1 MVRLCVF
8 FAHSRAFFEVKI
20 MNTTENMI
28 IDIPVL
34 PLRGIVVF
42 PKMMLHFDV
51 VRKKSIAAINKA
63 MSGDQLVFAVAQ
75 EDASKST
82 VVSADLY
89 QVGTVSKVVQ
99 VVKQPDGSLR
109 VVLEGLYRAEIKY
122 ITEGRAGFYAD
133 IEKIEED
140 ETESSIKELAQIR
153 VLKSSFEG
161 YVNLNPK
168 LPPDVLFKIG
178 LAENA
183 GEISDYIASNIVLD
197 YRKKQCVLECFDS
210 NLRIETLID
219 IINEEVSILEIEHQI
234 SERTRHNIERSQRD
248 MYLREELRAIKEELG
263 DYEDSDEESD
273 SLRDNIKAL
282 KLKPEVEEILLK
294 ECSKME
300 RMPFGSQEAALIKT
314 YLDTCLELPWNTYTE
329 ESIDL
334 EKVRKALDK
343 NHYGLNKV
351 KERII
356 ESLAVRKLNPDSKGN
371 IICLVGP
378 PGVGKTS
385 IAVSVGE
392 AINRNTARIS
402 LGGVKDEAEIRGHRR
417 TYLAS
422 MPGRI
427 IAGIK
432 RAKSSNPLLVLDEI
446 DKLSNDYKGDPA
458 SALLEVLDS
467 EQNFEFHDHYLD
479 IPYDLSKVM
488 FITTAN
494 DIHAIP
500 EPLKDRMDVIELP
513 SYTREEKFNIA
524 KKHLVKKQMAE
535 NGLTSKVFRI
545 TDSAI
550 YSLIDSYTREAGVRS
565 LERIIATVMRKSA
578 VKLVDGEEKV
588 KIDKSDL
595 ESLLG
600 PKKYQLDMVE
610 KNDIVGVVNGLA
622 WTSVGGE
629 LLPVEVAVNDG
640 TGKIELTGS
649 LGDVMKE
656 SAKTAITCI
665 RSIAVSH
672 GIDADFYK
680 NKDIHIHAP
689 EGAVP
694 KDGPSA
700 GITMATALYSALTGK
715 AVKQSVAM
723 TGEITLRGRVLPIGG
738 LKEKSMAA
746 YKTGAKTVVIPAKNS
761 PDLAEIDPKVKEN
774 VEFIPVSSFEEVLNI
789 AISEK
794 SDSKK
799 RTKKK
804 ATGASRIEKTSVVSA
819 KS

>member
-1 MVRLCVF
+1 MDNL
-8 FAHSRAFFEVKI
+8 
-20 MNTTENMI
+20 ENVI

-42 PKMMLHFDV
+42 PKMMLHFDI
-51 VRKKSIAAINKA
+51 VRKKSIAAINRA
-63 MSGDQLVFAVAQ
+63 MSNDQLVFAVAQ
-75 EDASKST
+75 EDASKSA
-82 VVSADLY
+82 VIASDLY

-99 VVKQPDGSLR
+99 MVKQSDGSLR
-109 VVLEGLYRAEIKY
+109 VVLEGIYRAQIKY
-122 ITEGRAGFYAD
+122 ISEGRSGFLAD
-133 IEKIEED
+133 IEKLN
-140 ETESSIKELAQIR
+140 ETVAENPLNELALVR
-153 VLKSSFEG
+153 ALKSSFEN
-161 YVNLNPK
+161 YVKLSPK
-168 LPPDVLFKIG
+168 LPADIMFKIG
-178 LAENA
+178 LSENA
-183 GEISDYIASNIVLD
+183 GELSDFVASNIVLD
-197 YRKKQCVLECFDS
+197 YRKKQCILETLAAD
-210 NLRIETLID
+210 LRIETLIELVND
-219 IINEEVSILEIEHQI
+219 EQVILEIEKDI
-234 SERTRHNIERSQRD
+234 NERTRSNIDRNQRD
-248 MYLREELRAIKEELG
+248 MYLREELRAIREELG
-263 DYEDSDEESD
+263 DFDDPEAESD
-273 SLRDNIKAL
+273 DIREKIKAL
-282 KLKPEVEEILLK
+282 GLKPDTQEILLK

-329 ESIDL
+329 ENIDL
-334 EKVRKALDK
+334 FDVRKALDK
-343 NHYGLNKV
+343 NHFGLKKV
-351 KERII
+351 KERIV
-356 ESLAVRKLNPDSKGN
+356 ESLAVRKLNPESKGN

-392 AINRNTARIS
+392 AIGRNTARIS

-446 DKLSNDYKGDPA
+446 DKLSNDYKGDPT

-479 IPYDLSKVM
+479 ISFDLSKVM

-500 EPLKDRMDVIELP
+500 EPLKDRMDVIELS

-524 KKHLVKKQMAE
+524 KKHLVKKQMNE
-535 NGLTSKVFRI
+535 NGLTSKTFRI

-550 YSLIDSYTREAGVRS
+550 YALIDSYTKEAGVRS
-565 LERIIATVMRKSA
+565 LERVLATVMRKSA
-578 VKLVDGEEKV
+578 VRLVDGSDKV
-588 KIDKSDL
+588 KIDKKDL

-600 PKKYQLDMVE
+600 PKKYQFDMVE
-610 KNDIVGVVNGLA
+610 KKDLIGVVNGLA

-629 LLPVEVAVNDG
+629 LLPVEIAVNDG

-656 SAKTAITCI
+656 SARTAITSV
-665 RSIAVSH
+665 RSMAKVY
-672 GIDADFYK
+672 GIDGDFYK

-715 AVKQSVAM
+715 EVKQSVAM

-746 YKTGAKTVVIPAKNS
+746 YKAGVKTVIIPMKNL
-761 PDLAEIDPKVKEN
+761 PDLAEIDAIVKDN
-774 VEFIPVSSFEEVLNI
+774 VDFIPVSTIDEVLSI
-789 AISEK
+789 AISASEK
-794 SDSKK
+794 PVVPS
-799 RTKKK
+799 RKK
-804 ATGASRIEKTSVVSA
+804 AVKA
-819 KS
+819 KSTVKTTAIRAKS

>member
-1 MVRLCVF
+1 MTNLD
-8 FAHSRAFFEVKI
+8 
-20 MNTTENMI
+20 NMI
-28 IDIPVL
+28 IDVPVL

-51 VRKKSIAAINKA
+51 VRKKSIAAINRA
-63 MSGDQLVFAVAQ
+63 MSQDQLVFAVAQ
-75 EDASKST
+75 EDAAKST

-89 QVGTVSKVVQ
+89 QVGTMSKVVQ
-99 VVKQPDGSLR
+99 MVKQSDGSLR
-109 VVLEGLYRAEIKY
+109 VVLEGLYRAEVKY
-122 ITEGRAGFYAD
+122 ISEGRSGFLAD
-133 IEKIEED
+133 IVRIEE
-140 ETESSIKELAQIR
+140 TEPDNPLNELALVR
-153 VLKSSFEG
+153 SLKSSFES
-161 YVNLNPK
+161 YVKLNPK
-168 LPPDVLFKIG
+168 LPSDILFKIG
-178 LAENA
+178 LSEHA
-183 GEISDYIASNIVLD
+183 GDLSDYVASNIVLD
-197 YRKKQCVLECFDS
+197 YRRKQSILECFDCVS
-210 NLRIETLID
+210 RIETLIEMVND
-219 IINEEVSILEIEHQI
+219 ELVILEIEREI
-234 SERTRHNIERSQRD
+234 NERTRSNIDRNQRD
-248 MYLREELRAIKEELG
+248 MYLREEIRAIREELG
-263 DYEDSDEESD
+263 DFDDPEAESD
-273 SLRDNIKAL
+273 DLRESIKAL

-314 YLDTCLELPWNTYTE
+314 YIDTCLELPWNTYTTE
-329 ESIDL
+329 NIDL
-334 EKVRKALDK
+334 AKVRKALDK
-343 NHYGLNKV
+343 NHYGLDKV

-385 IAVSVGE
+385 IAVSVGD
-392 AINRNTARIS
+392 AIGRNTARIS

-535 NGLTSKVFRI
+535 NGLIAKTFRI

-550 YSLIDSYTREAGVRS
+550 YSLIDSYTKEAGVRS
-565 LERIIATVMRKSA
+565 LERIIASVMRKSA

-588 KIDKSDL
+588 KVDKNDL
-595 ESLLG
+595 EGLLG
-600 PKKYQLDMVE
+600 PKKYQLDLVE
-610 KNDIVGVVNGLA
+610 NKDIIGVVNGLA

-629 LLPVEVAVNDG
+629 LLPVEIAVNDG
-640 TGKIELTGS
+640 KGSVELTGS

-665 RSIAVSH
+665 RSIAAEH
-672 GIDADFYK
+672 NIDADFYK

-700 GITMATALYSALTGK
+700 GITMATALYSALTGLP
-715 AVKQSVAM
+715 VKQSVAM

-746 YKTGAKTVVIPAKNS
+746 YKSGVKTVIIPMKNL
-761 PDLAEIDPKVKEN
+761 PDVTEIDPVVKEN
-774 VEFIPVSSFEEVLNI
+774 VTFVPVESIEEVLKLAI
-789 AISEK
+789 AFN
-794 SDSKK
+794 SD
-799 RTKKK
+799 TKKPVRK
-804 ATGASRIEKTSVVSA
+804 KSTGSSRTAKTSSVIRA

>member
-1 MVRLCVF
+1 MDNLD
-8 FAHSRAFFEVKI
+8 
-20 MNTTENMI
+20 NMI

-63 MSGDQLVFAVAQ
+63 MLCDQLVFAVAQ

-89 QVGTVSKVVQ
+89 QVGTVSKVLQ
-99 VVKQPDGSLR
+99 TVKQPDGSLR
-109 VVLEGLYRAEIKY
+109 VVLEGLYRAEVKY
-122 ITEGRAGFYAD
+122 ISEGKSGFYAD
-133 IEKIEED
+133 I
-140 ETESSIKELAQIR
+140 IR
-153 VLKSSFEG
+153 VSEDGSDGSLNERALVRSLKASFES
-161 YVNLNPK
+161 YVKLNPK
-168 LPPDVLFKIG
+168 LPADMMFKIG
-178 LAENA
+178 LSENS
-183 GEISDYIASNIVLD
+183 GELSDYIAGNISLD
-197 YRKKQCVLECFDS
+197 YRRKQGILECFDAAI
-210 NLRIETLID
+210 RTEAMIELIND
-219 IINEEVSILEIEHQI
+219 EVVILEIERGI
-234 SERTRHNIERSQRD
+234 SERTRSNIDRNQRD
-248 MYLREELRAIKEELG
+248 MYLREELRAIHEELG
-263 DYEDSDEESD
+263 DYDDPESESD
-273 SLRDNIKAL
+273 DLKEKITAL
-282 KLKPEVEEILLK
+282 GLKPEVEEILLK

-314 YLDTCLELPWNTYTE
+314 YLDTCLELPWNTYTQE
-329 ESIDL
+329 VIDL
-334 EKVRKALDK
+334 SKVRKTLDK
-343 NHYGLNKV
+343 NHYGLTKV
-351 KERII
+351 KDRIV
-356 ESLAVRKLNPDSKGN
+356 EALAVRKLNPESKGN

-392 AINRNTARIS
+392 AIGRSTARIS

-446 DKLSNDYKGDPA
+446 DKLSNDYKGDPT

-494 DIHAIP
+494 DLQLIP
-500 EPLKDRMDVIELP
+500 EPLRDRMDIIEIS
-513 SYTREEKFNIA
+513 SYTREEKFQIA
-524 KKHLVKKQMAE
+524 KKHIIKKQLAE
-535 NGLTSKVFRI
+535 NGLSAKTFKI
-545 TDSAI
+545 TDSAV
-550 YSLIDSYTREAGVRS
+550 YTVIDSYVKEAGVRS
-565 LERIIATVMRKSA
+565 LERTIAAIMRKAA
-578 VKLVDGEEKV
+578 VRLLDGEEKIR
-588 KIDKSDL
+588 IDKSDL

-600 PKKYQLDMVE
+600 PKKYQLEPVE
-610 KNDIVGVVNGLA
+610 KCDLVGVVNGLA

-629 LLPVEVAVNDG
+629 LLPVEVAVNEG
-640 TGKIELTGS
+640 SGKIELTGS

-656 SAKTAITCI
+656 SAKTAVTCI
-665 RSIAVSH
+665 RSLSDSF
-672 GIDADFYK
+672 GINPDFYK
-680 NKDIHIHAP
+680 TKDIHIHAP

-700 GITMATALYSALTGK
+700 GITMATALFSALSGK
-715 AVKQSVAM
+715 AVKQRVAM

-746 YKTGAKTVVIPAKNS
+746 YKSGVKTVIIPYKNL
-761 PDLAEIDPKVKEN
+761 PDIAELDPVVKES
-774 VEFIPVSSFEEVLNI
+774 VEFVPVKSIDEVLKL
-789 AISEK
+789 AVC
-794 SDSKK
+794 D
-799 RTKKK
+799 
-804 ATGASRIEKTSVVSA
+804 GASVKKQSVKKNTEAHRNINAAVVRANRS
-819 KS
+819 

>member
-1 MVRLCVF
+1 MDKLDNV
-8 FAHSRAFFEVKI
+8 
-20 MNTTENMI
+20 M

-51 VRKKSIAAINKA
+51 VRKKSIAAINRA
-63 MSGDQLVFAVAQ
+63 MTGDQLVFAVAQ

-82 VVSADLY
+82 VVASDLY
-89 QVGTVSKVVQ
+89 QIGTVSKVVQ
-99 VVKQPDGSLR
+99 MVKQPDGSLR

-122 ITEGRAGFYAD
+122 ISEGRSGFLAD
-133 IEKIEED
+133 IKKVS
-140 ETESSIKELAQIR
+140 ETTPQNPLNELALVR
-153 VLKSSFEG
+153 SLKSSFEN
-161 YVNLNPK
+161 YVKLNPK
-168 LPPDVLFKIG
+168 LPADIMFKIG
-178 LAENA
+178 LSENA
-183 GEISDYIASNIVLD
+183 GELSDFVASNIVLD
-197 YRKKQCVLECFDS
+197 YRKKQSILEAFETD
-210 NLRIETLID
+210 LRIETLIELV
-219 IINEEVSILEIEHQI
+219 NEELVILEIEKDI
-234 SERTRHNIERSQRD
+234 NERTRSNIDRNQRD
-248 MYLREELRAIKEELG
+248 MYLREELRAIREELG
-263 DYEDSDEESD
+263 DFDDPESESD
-273 SLRDNIKAL
+273 DIKDKIKSLNL
-282 KLKPEVEEILLK
+282 KSEVEELLLK

-329 ESIDL
+329 ENIDL
-334 EKVRKALDK
+334 IAVRKTLDN
-343 NHYGLNKV
+343 NHYGLTKV

-392 AINRNTARIS
+392 AIGRNTARIS

-446 DKLSNDYKGDPA
+446 DKLSNDYKGDPT

-524 KKHLVKKQMAE
+524 KKHLIKKQMKE
-535 NGLTSKVFRI
+535 NGLSNKTFKI

-550 YSLIDSYTREAGVRS
+550 YSLIDSYTKEAGVRS
-565 LERIIATVMRKSA
+565 LERIIASVMRKSA
-578 VKLVDGEEKV
+578 VKLVDGVETV
-588 KIDKSDL
+588 KIDKNIL

-600 PKKYQLDMVE
+600 PKKYQLDLVE
-610 KNDIVGVVNGLA
+610 KKGLIGVVNGLA

-629 LLPVEVAVNDG
+629 LLPIEIAVNDG
-640 TGKIELTGS
+640 TGKVELTGS

-665 RSIAVSH
+665 RSVAREYN
-672 GIDADFYK
+672 IDVDFYK

-700 GITMATALYSALTGK
+700 GITMATALFSALTGK
-715 AVKQSVAM
+715 AVKQNVAM

-746 YKTGAKTVVIPAKNS
+746 YKSGVKTVIIPTKNS
-761 PDLAEIDPKVKEN
+761 PDITEIDSVVKSN
-774 VEFIPVSSFEEVLNI
+774 VEFIPVSSISEVLEI
-789 AISEK
+789 AIVGNKQNTTSLNKKK
-794 SDSKK
+794 SYIK
-799 RTKKK
+799 RT
-804 ATGASRIEKTSVVSA
+804 SQTSAVRA

>member
-1 MVRLCVF
+1 MTNVD
-8 FAHSRAFFEVKI
+8 
-20 MNTTENMI
+20 NMI
-28 IDIPVL
+28 IDLPVL

-63 MSGDQLVFAVAQ
+63 MSLDQLVIAVAQ
-75 EDASKST
+75 EDASKSAI
-82 VVSADLY
+82 VSADLY
-89 QVGTVSKVVQ
+89 QIGTVSKVVQ
-99 VVKQPDGSLR
+99 MVKQPDGSLR

-122 ITEGRAGFYAD
+122 ISETRSGFVADAVKIIEPVNEDLLNERALVR
-133 IEKIEED
+133 
-140 ETESSIKELAQIR
+140 S
-153 VLKSSFEG
+153 LKASFEN
-161 YVNLNPK
+161 YMHLNPK
-168 LPPDVLFKIG
+168 IPADIMFKIG
-178 LAENA
+178 MSENA
-183 GEISDYIASNIVLD
+183 GELSDFVASNIVLD
-197 YRKKQCVLECFDS
+197 YRHKQCILES
-210 NLRIETLID
+210 ANPVQRIETLIEM
-219 IINEEVSILEIEHQI
+219 INDELVILEIEKEI
-234 SERTRHNIERSQRD
+234 NERTRSNIDKNQKE
-248 MYLREELRAIKEELG
+248 MYLREELRAIREELG
-263 DYEDSDEESD
+263 DFDDPEAESD
-273 SLRDNIKAL
+273 DIREKIKGLGL
-282 KLKPEVEEILLK
+282 KSEVEEILLK

-329 ESIDL
+329 ENINLDN
-334 EKVRKALDK
+334 VRKALDK
-343 NHYGLNKV
+343 NHYGLDKV

-392 AINRNTARIS
+392 AIGRNTARIS

-446 DKLSNDYKGDPA
+446 DKLSNDYKGDPT

-500 EPLKDRMDVIELP
+500 EPLKDRMDVIELS
-513 SYTREEKFNIA
+513 SYTREEKFHIA
-524 KKHLVKKQMAE
+524 KKHLVKKQMVE
-535 NGLTSKVFRI
+535 NGLSSKTFKI
-545 TDSAI
+545 ADSAL
-550 YSLIDSYTREAGVRS
+550 YTLIDSYVKEAGVRS
-565 LERIIATVMRKSA
+565 LERIIAKVMRKSA
-578 VKLVDGEEKV
+578 VKLVDGEEKI
-588 KIDKSDL
+588 KIDKNDL
-595 ESLLG
+595 ETLLG

-610 KNDIVGVVNGLA
+610 KKDLVGVVNGLA

-629 LLPVEVAVNDG
+629 LLPVEIAVNDG
-640 TGKIELTGS
+640 SGKIELTGS

-665 RSIAVSH
+665 RSMAKEQE
-672 GIDADFYK
+672 IDADFYK

-746 YKTGAKTVVIPAKNS
+746 YKSGVKTVIIPEKNYS
-761 PDLAEIDPKVKEN
+761 DLAEIDPVVKEN
-774 VEFIPVSSFEEVLNI
+774 LEFIPVQSIEEVLKVAI
-789 AISEK
+789 ADKNEPAKPKRKKK
-794 SDSKK
+794 SDVTVN
-799 RTKKK
+799 TKSS
-804 ATGASRIEKTSVVSA
+804 AIRA

>member
-1 MVRLCVF
+1 MTNL
-8 FAHSRAFFEVKI
+8 
-20 MNTTENMI
+20 ENMI
-28 IDIPVL
+28 IDVPVL

-51 VRKKSIAAINKA
+51 VRKKSIAAINRA
-63 MSGDQLVFAVAQ
+63 MTADQLVFAVAQ

-82 VVSADLY
+82 VVASDLY
-89 QVGTVSKVVQ
+89 QVGTVSKVIQ
-99 VVKQPDGSLR
+99 MAKQPDGSLR

-122 ITEGRAGFYAD
+122 ISEGRSGFLAD
-133 IEKIEED
+133 IIKAE
-140 ETESSIKELAQIR
+140 ETEPDNSLNELALVR
-153 VLKSSFEG
+153 SLKSSFES
-161 YVNLNPK
+161 YVKLNPK
-168 LPPDVLFKIG
+168 LPADIMFKIG
-178 LAENA
+178 LSENA
-183 GEISDYIASNIVLD
+183 GELSDYIASNIVLD
-197 YRKKQCVLECFDS
+197 YRKKQSVLEQFDS
-210 NLRIETLID
+210 VSRIESLIEL
-219 IINEEVSILEIEHQI
+219 INDELVILEIERDI
-234 SERTRHNIERSQRD
+234 NERTRSNIDHNQRD
-248 MYLREELRAIKEELG
+248 MYLREELRAIREELG
-263 DYEDSDEESD
+263 DYDDAETDDLKEK
-273 SLRDNIKAL
+273 IKSL
-282 KLKPEVEEILLK
+282 KLKPEIEELLLK

-300 RMPFGSQEAALIKT
+300 RMPYGSQEAALIKT
-314 YLDTCLELPWNTYTE
+314 YLDTCLELPWNTYTTE
-329 ESIDL
+329 NIDL
-334 EKVRKALDK
+334 DSVRKELDK
-343 NHYGLNKV
+343 NHFGLTKV

-371 IICLVGP
+371 ILCLVGP
-378 PGVGKTS
+378 PGIGKTS

-392 AINRNTARIS
+392 AIGRNTARIS

-446 DKLSNDYKGDPA
+446 DKLSNDYKGDPT

-494 DIHAIP
+494 DLHAIP
-500 EPLKDRMDVIELP
+500 EPLRDRMDVIELP
-513 SYTREEKFNIA
+513 SYTREEKFHIA
-524 KKHLVKKQMAE
+524 KKHLIKKQLQE
-535 NGLTSKVFRI
+535 NGLTAKSFKI
-545 TDSAI
+545 SDSAI
-550 YSLIDSYTREAGVRS
+550 YTLIDSYTKEAGVRS
-565 LERIIATVMRKSA
+565 LERIIAGVMRKSA
-578 VKLVDGEEKV
+578 VKLVDGEEKIKV
-588 KIDKSDL
+588 DKKDL
-595 ESLLG
+595 EDILG
-600 PKKYQLDMVE
+600 PKKYQLDLIE
-610 KNDIVGVVNGLA
+610 NKDLVGVVNGLA

-629 LLPVEVAVNDG
+629 LLPVEVAVNEG

-665 RSIAVSH
+665 RSISDKYN
-672 GIDADFYK
+672 IDKDFYK

-700 GITMATALYSALTGK
+700 GITMATALFSALTGK
-715 AVKQSVAM
+715 AVKQNVAM

-746 YKTGAKTVVIPAKNS
+746 FKSGVKTVIIPLKNL
-761 PDLAEIDPKVKEN
+761 PDVAEIDPIVKEH
-774 VEFIPVSSFEEVLNI
+774 VEFIAVESIDEVLNNSLASMKNSKSTRRKI
-789 AISEK
+789 SADTRGSKASAI
-794 SDSKK
+794 
-799 RTKKK
+799 R
-804 ATGASRIEKTSVVSA
+804 A

>member
-1 MVRLCVF
+1 MTNLD
-8 FAHSRAFFEVKI
+8 
-20 MNTTENMI
+20 NMI
-28 IDIPVL
+28 IDVPVL

-51 VRKKSIAAINKA
+51 VRKKSIAAINRA
-63 MSGDQLVFAVAQ
+63 MSTDQLVFAVAQ

-82 VVSADLY
+82 VISADLY

-99 VVKQPDGSLR
+99 MVKQHDGSLR

-122 ITEGRAGFYAD
+122 INEGRSGFLAD
-133 IEKIEED
+133 IVKVED
-140 ETESSIKELAQIR
+140 TEPENPLNELALVR
-153 VLKSSFEG
+153 SLKSSFES
-161 YVNLNPK
+161 YMKLNPK
-168 LPPDVLFKIG
+168 LPSDIMFKIG
-178 LAENA
+178 LSENA
-183 GEISDYIASNIVLD
+183 GDLSDYIASNIVLD
-197 YRKKQCVLECFDS
+197 YRKKQCILESFDTV
-210 NLRIETLID
+210 NRIETLIEL
-219 IINEEVSILEIEHQI
+219 INDELVILEIEREI
-234 SERTRHNIERSQRD
+234 NERTRSNIDRNQKD
-248 MYLREELRAIKEELG
+248 MYLREELRAIREELG
-263 DYEDSDEESD
+263 DYDDPEAESD
-273 SLRDNIKAL
+273 NIKENIKAL

-314 YLDTCLELPWNTYTE
+314 YLDTCLELPWNTYTTE
-329 ESIDL
+329 NIDL

-343 NHYGLNKV
+343 NHYGLTKV
-351 KERII
+351 KERIV
-356 ESLAVRKLNPDSKGN
+356 ESLAVRKLNPDCKGN

-385 IAVSVGE
+385 IAVSVGD
-392 AINRNTARIS
+392 AIGRNTARIS

-446 DKLSNDYKGDPA
+446 DKLSNDYKGDPT

-494 DIHAIP
+494 DINAIP
-500 EPLKDRMDVIELP
+500 EPLRDRMDVIELP
-513 SYTREEKFNIA
+513 SYTREEKFHIA
-524 KKHLVKKQMAE
+524 KKHLVKKQMKE
-535 NGLTSKVFRI
+535 NGLTSKTFKI
-545 TDSAI
+545 ADSAI
-550 YSLIDSYTREAGVRS
+550 YSLIDSYTKEAGVRS
-565 LERIIATVMRKSA
+565 LERIIASVMRKSA
-578 VKLVDGEEKV
+578 VKLVDGEDKIKV
-588 KIDKSDL
+588 DKKDL
-595 ESLLG
+595 EYLLG
-600 PKKYQLDMVE
+600 PKKYQLDLIE
-610 KNDIVGVVNGLA
+610 SKDLVGVVNGLA

-665 RSIAVSH
+665 RSIAKNH
-672 GIDADFYK
+672 NIDPDFYK

-700 GITMATALYSALTGK
+700 GITMATALYSALSGLK
-715 AVKQSVAM
+715 VKQNVAM

-746 YKTGAKTVVIPAKNS
+746 YKSGVKTVIIPMKNL
-761 PDLAEIDPKVKEN
+761 PDVAEIDTVVKEN
-774 VEFIPVSSFEEVLNI
+774 VEFVPVENIEEVLRL
-789 AISEK
+789 AIVSKGEPKKPAHKKNTSTRNTK
-794 SDSKK
+794 S
-799 RTKKK
+799 
-804 ATGASRIEKTSVVSA
+804 SVIRA

>member
-1 MVRLCVF
+1 MTKF
-8 FAHSRAFFEVKI
+8 
-20 MNTTENMI
+20 ENMI

-63 MSGDQLVFAVAQ
+63 MSSDQLIMAVAQ
-75 EDASKST
+75 EDASKS
-82 VVSADLY
+82 SIIASDLY
-89 QVGTVSKVVQ
+89 QIGTVSKVVQ

-122 ITEGRAGFYAD
+122 ISETRNGFVADVTRIIEAD
-133 IEKIEED
+133 IDDIHTEEALVR
-140 ETESSIKELAQIR
+140 S
-153 VLKSSFEG
+153 LKSSFES
-161 YVNLNPK
+161 YVKLNPK
-168 LPPDVLFKIG
+168 MPSDIMFKIG
-178 LAENA
+178 LAEHA
-183 GEISDYIASNIVLD
+183 DELSDYIASNIVLD
-197 YRKKQCVLECFDS
+197 YRKKQTILEFTDPAV
-210 NLRIETLID
+210 RAEILIST
-219 IINEEVSILEIEHQI
+219 INDELAILEIEHQI
-234 SERTRHNIERSQRD
+234 SERTRTNIERSQRD
-248 MYLREELRAIKEELG
+248 MYLREELRAIREELG

-273 SLRDNIKAL
+273 NIKERIKAL
-282 KLKPEVEEILLK
+282 NLKPEVEEILLK

-329 ESIDL
+329 ENIDL
-334 EKVRKALDK
+334 DKVRKSLDK
-343 NHYGLNKV
+343 NHYGLTKV

-385 IAVSVGE
+385 IAVSVGD
-392 AINRNTARIS
+392 AIGRNTARIS

-446 DKLSNDYKGDPA
+446 DKLSNDYKGDPT

-524 KKHLVKKQMAE
+524 KKHLVKKQMLE
-535 NGLTSKVFRI
+535 NGLDSKVFKI
-545 TDSAI
+545 ADSAI
-550 YSLIDSYTREAGVRS
+550 YSLIDSYTKEAGVRS
-565 LERIIATVMRKSA
+565 LERIIASVMRKSA
-578 VKLVDGEEKV
+578 VKLVDGVESIKV
-588 KIDKSDL
+588 DKNDL
-595 ESLLG
+595 EGLLG
-600 PKKYQLDMVE
+600 PKKYKLDLVE
-610 KNDIVGVVNGLA
+610 KKDIVGVVNGLA

-629 LLPVEVAVNDG
+629 LLPIEIAVNEG
-640 TGKIELTGS
+640 SGKIELTGS
-649 LGDVMKE
+649 LGNVMKE

-665 RSIAVSH
+665 RTLSKSYNL
-672 GIDADFYK
+672 DSDFYK

-700 GITMATALYSALTGK
+700 GVTMATALYSALSGL

-746 YKTGAKTVVIPAKNS
+746 YKAGVKTVIIPMKNL
-761 PDLAEIDPKVKEN
+761 PDVAEIDPVVKEK
-774 VEFIPVSSFEEVLNI
+774 VEFIPVETIDEVLKVAI
-789 AISEK
+789 AYKTESTKSHKKGKSIS
-794 SDSKK
+794 SSN
-799 RTKKK
+799 
-804 ATGASRIEKTSVVSA
+804 KTSALRA

>member
-1 MVRLCVF
+1 
-8 FAHSRAFFEVKI
+8 
-20 MNTTENMI
+20 MNNLENMI
-28 IDIPVL
+28 IDIPVV

-82 VVSADLY
+82 VVASDLY
-89 QVGTVSKVVQ
+89 QAGTVAKVVQ
-99 VVKQPDGSLR
+99 MVKQHDGSLR

-122 ITEGRAGFYAD
+122 ISEGRSGFVAD
-133 IEKIEED
+133 IVRVEETKPD
-140 ETESSIKELAQIR
+140 DHLNELALVR
-153 VLKSSFEG
+153 ALKVSFEN
-161 YVNLNPK
+161 YVHLSPK
-168 LPPDVLFKIG
+168 LPADILFKVG
-178 LAENA
+178 LSENA
-183 GEISDYIASNIVLD
+183 GELSDFVAGNIVLD
-197 YRKKQCVLECFDS
+197 YRKKQCILES
-210 NLRIETLID
+210 YNAEIRTETLIEL
-219 IINEEVSILEIEHQI
+219 INDELVILEIEKEI
-234 SERTRHNIERSQRD
+234 SERTRSNIERNQKD
-248 MYLREELRAIKEELG
+248 MYLREELRAIREELG
-263 DYEDSDEESD
+263 DYDDPEAESD
-273 SLRDNIKAL
+273 DIKDKIKAL
-282 KLKPEVEEILLK
+282 SLKPEVEEILLK

-314 YLDTCLELPWNTYTE
+314 YLDTCLELPWNTYTTE
-329 ESIDL
+329 NIDL
-334 EKVRKALDK
+334 DNVRKALDK
-343 NHYGLNKV
+343 KHFGLTKV

-356 ESLAVRKLNPDSKGN
+356 ESLAVRKLNPDCKGN

-392 AINRNTARIS
+392 AIGRNTARIS

-446 DKLSNDYKGDPA
+446 DKLSNDYKGDPT

-500 EPLKDRMDVIELP
+500 DPLRDRMDVIELP

-524 KKHLVKKQMAE
+524 KKHLVKKQMTE
-535 NGLTSKVFRI
+535 NGLNAKTFRI

-550 YSLIDSYTREAGVRS
+550 YSLIDSYTKESGVRS
-565 LERIIATVMRKSA
+565 LERIIAAVMRKSA
-578 VKLVDGEEKV
+578 VKLVDGEEKI
-588 KIDKSDL
+588 KIDKNDL
-595 ESLLG
+595 EALLG
-600 PKKYQLDMVE
+600 PKKYQLDLIE
-610 KNDIVGVVNGLA
+610 KKDLVGVVNGLA

-640 TGKIELTGS
+640 SGKIELTGS

-665 RSIAVSH
+665 RSIAKEH
-672 GIDADFYK
+672 NIDSDFYK

-715 AVKQSVAM
+715 PVKQKVAM

-746 YKTGAKTVVIPAKNS
+746 YKSGVKTVIIPDKNYS
-761 PDLAEIDPKVKEN
+761 DLAEIDPVVKEN
-774 VEFIPVSSFEEVLNI
+774 VEFIPVNTIEEVLKVS
-789 AISEK
+789 ISGTSESAK
-794 SDSKK
+794 LK
-799 RTKKK
+799 RKKK
-804 ATGASRIEKTSVVSA
+804 ADVPANSKTSAIRA

>member
-1 MVRLCVF
+1 MTNL
-8 FAHSRAFFEVKI
+8 
-20 MNTTENMI
+20 ENMI

-63 MSGDQLVFAVAQ
+63 MSSDQLIMAVAQ
-75 EDASKST
+75 EDASKS
-82 VVSADLY
+82 SIISSDLY
-89 QVGTVSKVVQ
+89 QMGTVSKVLQ

-109 VVLEGLYRAEIKY
+109 VVMEGLYRAEIKY
-122 ITEGRAGFYAD
+122 ISESRSGFIAD
-133 IEKIEED
+133 VIKIEEPD
-140 ETESSIKELAQIR
+140 IDDKNTEQALLRS
-153 VLKSSFEG
+153 LKSSFDS
-161 YVNLNPK
+161 YVKLNPK
-168 LPPDVLFKIG
+168 MPTDIMFKIG
-178 LAENA
+178 LSEHASEL
-183 GEISDYIASNIVLD
+183 SDYIASNIVLD
-197 YRKKQCVLECFDS
+197 YRKKQTILEFTDPS
-210 NLRIETLID
+210 VRAEILVST
-219 IINEEVSILEIEHQI
+219 INDELAILEIEQQI
-234 SERTRHNIERSQRD
+234 NERTRTNIECSQRD
-248 MYLREELRAIKEELG
+248 MYLREELRAIREELG
-263 DYEDSDEESD
+263 DYDDADEESD
-273 SLRDNIKAL
+273 DIKDKIKAL
-282 KLKPEVEEILLK
+282 NLKPDVEEILLK

-329 ESIDL
+329 ENIDL
-334 EKVRKALDK
+334 DKVRKALDK
-343 NHYGLNKV
+343 NHYGLTKV

-385 IAVSVGE
+385 IAVSVGD
-392 AINRNTARIS
+392 AIGRNTARIS

-446 DKLSNDYKGDPA
+446 DKLSNDYKGDPT

-500 EPLKDRMDVIELP
+500 EPLKDRMDVIDLP

-524 KKHLVKKQMAE
+524 KKHLVKKQMVE
-535 NGLTSKVFRI
+535 NGLDSKTFKI
-545 TDSAI
+545 NDSAI
-550 YSLIDSYTREAGVRS
+550 YSLIDSYTKEAGVRS
-565 LERIIATVMRKSA
+565 LERIIASVMRKSA
-578 VKLVDGEEKV
+578 VKIVDGMDRI
-588 KIDKSDL
+588 KIDKNDL

-600 PKKYQLDMVE
+600 PKKYQLDTVE
-610 KNDIVGVVNGLA
+610 KKDIVGVVNGLA

-629 LLPVEVAVNDG
+629 LLPVEIAVNDG

-665 RSIAVSH
+665 RSLAKTYNL
-672 GIDADFYK
+672 DADFYK

-700 GITMATALYSALTGK
+700 GITMATALYSALSGL

-738 LKEKSMAA
+738 LKEKAMAA
-746 YKTGAKTVVIPAKNS
+746 YKSGVKTVIIPVKNL
-761 PDLAEIDPKVKEN
+761 PDVSEIDPVVRDR
-774 VEFIPVSSFEEVLNI
+774 VEFIPVETIDEVI
-789 AISEK
+789 KVAILSK
-794 SDSKK
+794 SDSSKPVKK
-799 RTKKK
+799 STAKS
-804 ATGASRIEKTSVVSA
+804 TSVKTSVLRA

>member
-1 MVRLCVF
+1 MTNLD
-8 FAHSRAFFEVKI
+8 
-20 MNTTENMI
+20 NMI
-28 IDIPVL
+28 IDVPVL

-51 VRKKSIAAINKA
+51 VRKKSIAAINRA
-63 MSGDQLVFAVAQ
+63 MTADQLVFAVAQ
-75 EDASKST
+75 EDAAKST

-99 VVKQPDGSLR
+99 MVKQSDGSLR

-122 ITEGRAGFYAD
+122 ITEGRSGFLAD
-133 IEKIEED
+133 IVRVEETKP
-140 ETESSIKELAQIR
+140 ENPLNELALVR
-153 VLKSSFEG
+153 SLKSSFES
-161 YVNLNPK
+161 YVKLNPK
-168 LPPDVLFKIG
+168 LPSDMMFKIG
-178 LAENA
+178 LSENA
-183 GEISDYIASNIVLD
+183 GDLSDYVASNIVLD
-197 YRKKQCVLECFDS
+197 YRKKQCILECFDAVT
-210 NLRIETLID
+210 RIEALIEL
-219 IINEEVSILEIEHQI
+219 INDELAILEIEREI
-234 SERTRHNIERSQRD
+234 NERTRSNIDRNQRD
-248 MYLREELRAIKEELG
+248 MYLREELRAIHEELG
-263 DYEDSDEESD
+263 DYDDPEAESD
-273 SLRDNIKAL
+273 NLKESIKAL
-282 KLKPEVEEILLK
+282 NLKPEVEEILLK
-294 ECSKME
+294 ECFKME

-314 YLDTCLELPWNTYTE
+314 YLDTCLELPWNTYTT

-334 EKVRKALDK
+334 AKVRKALDK
-343 NHYGLNKV
+343 NHYGLDKV

-356 ESLAVRKLNPDSKGN
+356 ESLAVRKLNPNSKGN

-385 IAVSVGE
+385 IAVSVGD
-392 AINRNTARIS
+392 AIGRNTARIS

-446 DKLSNDYKGDPA
+446 DKLSNDYKGDPT

-513 SYTREEKFNIA
+513 SYTREEKFHIA
-524 KKHLVKKQMAE
+524 KKHLVKKQMEE
-535 NGLTSKVFRI
+535 NGLSPKTFRI

-550 YSLIDSYTREAGVRS
+550 YTLIDSYTKEAGVRS
-565 LERIIATVMRKSA
+565 LERIIASVMRKSA
-578 VKLVDGEEKV
+578 VKLVDGEERIKV
-588 KIDKSDL
+588 DKNDL
-595 ESLLG
+595 EGLLG
-600 PKKYQLDMVE
+600 PKKYQLDLVE
-610 KNDIVGVVNGLA
+610 NKDLVGVVNGLA

-665 RSIAVSH
+665 RSIAAEH
-672 GIDADFYK
+672 NIDADFYK

-700 GITMATALYSALTGK
+700 GITMATALYSALTGL
-715 AVKQSVAM
+715 AVKQNVAM

-746 YKTGAKTVVIPAKNS
+746 YKSGVKTVIVPAKNL
-761 PDLAEIDPKVKEN
+761 PDVAEIDAVVKEN
-774 VEFIPVSSFEEVLNI
+774 INFVPVESIADVLKLAVVSKDEPKKPVRK
-789 AISEK
+789 K
-794 SDSKK
+794 STGTA
-799 RTKKK
+799 RT
-804 ATGASRIEKTSVVSA
+804 AKTSVIRA

>member
-1 MVRLCVF
+1 MDNL
-8 FAHSRAFFEVKI
+8 
-20 MNTTENMI
+20 ENMI

-51 VRKKSIAAINKA
+51 VRKKSIAAINRA
-63 MSGDQLVFAVAQ
+63 MSADQLVFAVAQ
-75 EDASKST
+75 EDASKSA
-82 VVSADLY
+82 VVASDLY
-89 QVGTVSKVVQ
+89 QVGTVSKVIQ
-99 VVKQPDGSLR
+99 MVKQPDGSLR

-122 ITEGRAGFYAD
+122 ISEGRSGFIAE
-133 IEKIEED
+133 IEKVSEIVPENHLN
-140 ETESSIKELAQIR
+140 ELALVR
-153 VLKSSFEG
+153 SLKSSFEN
-161 YVNLNPK
+161 YVKLNPK
-168 LPPDVLFKIG
+168 LPADIMFKIG
-178 LAENA
+178 LSENA
-183 GEISDYIASNIVLD
+183 GELSDFVAGNIVLD
-197 YRKKQCVLECFDS
+197 YRKKQCILEAMDTDF
-210 NLRIETLID
+210 RIETLIE
-219 IINEEVSILEIEHQI
+219 IINDELVILEIEKDI
-234 SERTRHNIERSQRD
+234 NERTRSNIDKGQRD
-248 MYLREELRAIKEELG
+248 MYLREELRAIREELG
-263 DYEDSDEESD
+263 DFDDPEAESD
-273 SLRDNIKAL
+273 DIRERIKAL
-282 KLKPEVEEILLK
+282 NLKSDVEELLLK

-329 ESIDL
+329 ENIDL
-334 EKVRKALDK
+334 DVVRKALDK

-351 KERII
+351 KERIV
-356 ESLAVRKLNPDSKGN
+356 ESLAVRKLNPDSRGN

-392 AINRNTARIS
+392 AIGRNTARIS

-446 DKLSNDYKGDPA
+446 DKLSNDYKGDPT

-500 EPLKDRMDVIELP
+500 EPLKDRMDVIELS

-524 KKHLVKKQMAE
+524 KKHLIKKQMAE
-535 NGLTSKVFRI
+535 NGLSNKTFKI
-545 TDSAI
+545 ADSAI
-550 YSLIDSYTREAGVRS
+550 YTLIDSYTKEAGVRS
-565 LERIIATVMRKSA
+565 LERIIASVMRKSA
-578 VKLVDGEEKV
+578 VKLVDGEEKI
-588 KIDKSDL
+588 KIDKNDL

-600 PKKYQLDMVE
+600 PKKYQFDMIE
-610 KNDIVGVVNGLA
+610 KNDLIGVVNGLA

-629 LLPVEVAVNDG
+629 LLPVEIAVNDG

-665 RSIAVSH
+665 RSMAKDY

-700 GITMATALYSALTGK
+700 GVTMATALYSALTGV
-715 AVKQSVAM
+715 AVKQNVAM

-746 YKTGAKTVVIPAKNS
+746 YKAGVKTVIIPAKNL
-761 PDLAEIDPKVKEN
+761 PDLAEIDDVVKAN
-774 VEFIPVSSFEEVLNI
+774 VEFVSAENIKEVLKVALVTDKETN
-789 AISEK
+789 K
-794 SDSKK
+794 SV
-799 RTKKK
+799 RKK
-804 ATGASRIEKTSVVSA
+804 ASGTARSSKTTPVRA

>member
-1 MVRLCVF
+1 
-8 FAHSRAFFEVKI
+8 
-20 MNTTENMI
+20 MNNIDNMI
-28 IDIPVL
+28 IDIPVV

-82 VVSADLY
+82 VVASDLY
-89 QVGTVSKVVQ
+89 QAGAVAKVVQ
-99 VVKQPDGSLR
+99 MVKQHDGSLR

-122 ITEGRAGFYAD
+122 ISEGRSGFLAD
-133 IEKIEED
+133 LVRVEETQPD
-140 ETESSIKELAQIR
+140 DRLNELALVR
-153 VLKSSFEG
+153 ALKSSFER
-161 YVNLNPK
+161 YVHLSPK
-168 LPPDVLFKIG
+168 LPADILFKVG
-178 LAENA
+178 LSENA
-183 GEISDYIASNIVLD
+183 GELSDFVAGNIVLD
-197 YRKKQCVLECFDS
+197 YRKKQCILES
-210 NLRIETLID
+210 YNTVVRIETLIEL
-219 IINEEVSILEIEHQI
+219 INDELVILEIEREI
-234 SERTRHNIERSQRD
+234 SERTRSNIERNQKD
-248 MYLREELRAIKEELG
+248 MYLREELRAIREELG
-263 DYEDSDEESD
+263 DYDDPEAESD
-273 SLRDNIKAL
+273 DIKDKIKAL
-282 KLKPEVEEILLK
+282 SLKPEVEELLLK

-314 YLDTCLELPWNTYTE
+314 YLDTCLELPWNTYTTE
-329 ESIDL
+329 NIDL
-334 EKVRKALDK
+334 DNVRKALDK
-343 NHYGLNKV
+343 KHFGLTKV

-356 ESLAVRKLNPDSKGN
+356 ESLAVRKLNPDCKGN

-392 AINRNTARIS
+392 AIGRNTARIS

-427 IAGIK
+427 ISGIK

-446 DKLSNDYKGDPA
+446 DKLSNDYKGDPT

-500 EPLKDRMDVIELP
+500 DPLRDRMDVIELP

-524 KKHLVKKQMAE
+524 KKHLVKKQMTE
-535 NGLTSKVFRI
+535 NGLTAKAFRI

-550 YSLIDSYTREAGVRS
+550 YTLIDSYTKEAGVRS
-565 LERIIATVMRKSA
+565 LERVLATVMRKSA
-578 VKLVDGEEKV
+578 VKLVDGEEKI
-588 KIDKSDL
+588 KIDRNDL
-595 ESLLG
+595 EVLLG
-600 PKKYQLDMVE
+600 PKKYQLDLIE
-610 KNDIVGVVNGLA
+610 KKDLVGVVNGLA

-640 TGKIELTGS
+640 SGKIELTGS

-665 RSIAVSH
+665 RSIAKEH
-672 GIDADFYK
+672 NIDADFYK
-680 NKDIHIHAP
+680 TKDIHIHAP

-715 AVKQSVAM
+715 AVKQNVAM

-746 YKTGAKTVVIPAKNS
+746 YKSGVKTVIVPMKNS
-761 PDLAEIDPKVKEN
+761 SDIAETDPVVREN
-774 VEFIPVSSFEEVLNI
+774 IEFIPVDSINEVIKL
-789 AISEK
+789 AIV
-794 SDSKK
+794 SDEDGNKNF
-799 RTKKK
+799 RKKK
-804 ATGASRIEKTSVVSA
+804 SGTTRSVKTTAVRA

>member
-1 MVRLCVF
+1 MDNL
-8 FAHSRAFFEVKI
+8 
-20 MNTTENMI
+20 ENMI

-51 VRKKSIAAINKA
+51 VRKKSIAAINRA
-63 MSGDQLVFAVAQ
+63 MSSDQLIFAVAQ
-75 EDASKST
+75 EDASKSA
-82 VVSADLY
+82 VVASDLY

-99 VVKQPDGSLR
+99 MVKQPDGSLR

-122 ITEGRAGFYAD
+122 ISEGKSGFLAD
-133 IEKIEED
+133 IEKVT
-140 ETESSIKELAQIR
+140 ETEPENSLNELALVR
-153 VLKSSFEG
+153 SLKSSFEN
-161 YVNLNPK
+161 YVKLNPK
-168 LPPDVLFKIG
+168 LPADIMFKIG
-178 LAENA
+178 LSENA
-183 GEISDYIASNIVLD
+183 GELSDFVASNIVLD
-197 YRKKQCVLECFDS
+197 YRKKQCILEALATDF
-210 NLRIETLID
+210 RIETLIEL
-219 IINEEVSILEIEHQI
+219 INDELVILEIEKDI
-234 SERTRHNIERSQRD
+234 NERTRSNIDKNQRD
-248 MYLREELRAIKEELG
+248 MYLREELRAIREELG
-263 DYEDSDEESD
+263 DFEDPEVESD
-273 SLRDNIKAL
+273 DLKDKIKAL
-282 KLKPEVEEILLK
+282 NLKSEVEELLLK

-334 EKVRKALDK
+334 DEVRKALDK
-343 NHYGLNKV
+343 NHYGLTKV

-392 AINRNTARIS
+392 AIGRNTARIS

-427 IAGIK
+427 ISGIK

-446 DKLSNDYKGDPA
+446 DKLSNDYKGDPT

-500 EPLKDRMDVIELP
+500 EPLKDRMDVIELS

-535 NGLTSKVFRI
+535 NGLTSKTFRI
-545 TDSAI
+545 ADSAI
-550 YSLIDSYTREAGVRS
+550 YTLIDSYTKEAGVRS
-565 LERIIATVMRKSA
+565 LERVIASVMRKSA
-578 VKLVDGEEKV
+578 VRLVDGEEKIKV
-588 KIDKSDL
+588 DKKDL
-595 ESLLG
+595 EGLLG
-600 PKKYQLDMVE
+600 PKKYQFDTIE
-610 KNDIVGVVNGLA
+610 KNDLVGVVNGLA

-629 LLPVEVAVNDG
+629 ILPIEIAVNEG
-640 TGKIELTGS
+640 SGKIELTGS

-656 SAKTAITCI
+656 SARTAITCI
-665 RSIAVSH
+665 RSMAKEF

-680 NKDIHIHAP
+680 TKDIHIHAP

-700 GITMATALYSALTGK
+700 GVTMATALYSAMTGK
-715 AVKQSVAM
+715 AVKQNIAM

-746 YKTGAKTVVIPAKNS
+746 YKAGVKTVIIPMKNAS
-761 PDLAEIDPKVKEN
+761 DIAEVDDIVKAN
-774 VEFIPVSSFEEVLNI
+774 VEFVPVQNINEVLNI
-789 AISEK
+789 AISL
-794 SDSKK
+794 DTKK
-799 RTKKK
+799 RNTVRKKVATTKRSD
-804 ATGASRIEKTSVVSA
+804 TTIRA

>member
-1 MVRLCVF
+1 MTNLD
-8 FAHSRAFFEVKI
+8 
-20 MNTTENMI
+20 NMF
-28 IDIPVL
+28 IDVPVL

-51 VRKKSIAAINKA
+51 VRKKSIAAINRA
-63 MSGDQLVFAVAQ
+63 MTADQLVFAVAQ

-82 VVSADLY
+82 VISADLY

-99 VVKQPDGSLR
+99 MVKQPDGSLR
-109 VVLEGLYRAEIKY
+109 VVLEGLYRAEVKY
-122 ITEGRAGFYAD
+122 ISETRSGFMAD
-133 IEKIEED
+133 IVKVEETQPD
-140 ETESSIKELAQIR
+140 NPLNELAFVR
-153 VLKSSFEG
+153 SLKSSFES
-161 YVNLNPK
+161 YIKLNPK
-168 LPPDVLFKIG
+168 LPSDIMFKIG
-178 LAENA
+178 LSENA
-183 GEISDYIASNIVLD
+183 GDLSDYIASNIVLD
-197 YRKKQCVLECFDS
+197 YRKKQSILECFDTVD
-210 NLRIETLID
+210 RIENLIELVND
-219 IINEEVSILEIEHQI
+219 ELAILEIERDI
-234 SERTRHNIERSQRD
+234 NERTRSNIDRNQRD
-248 MYLREELRAIKEELG
+248 MYLREELRAIREELG
-263 DYEDSDEESD
+263 DFEDPEAESD
-273 SLRDNIKAL
+273 DLKDKIKAL
-282 KLKPEVEEILLK
+282 GLKTEVEEILLK
-294 ECSKME
+294 ECVKMD

-314 YLDTCLELPWNTYTE
+314 YIDTCLELPWNTYTTE
-329 ESIDL
+329 NIDL

-343 NHYGLNKV
+343 NHYGLTKV
-351 KERII
+351 KERIV
-356 ESLAVRKLNPDSKGN
+356 ESLAVRKLNLDCKGN

-385 IAVSVGE
+385 IAVSVGD
-392 AINRNTARIS
+392 AIGRNTARIS

-446 DKLSNDYKGDPA
+446 DKLSNDYKGDPT

-500 EPLKDRMDVIELP
+500 EPLRDRMDVIELP

-535 NGLTSKVFRI
+535 NGLTPKTFKI
-545 TDSAI
+545 ADSAI
-550 YSLIDSYTREAGVRS
+550 YSLIDNYTKEAGVRS
-565 LERIIATVMRKSA
+565 LERIIASVMRKSA
-578 VKLVDGEEKV
+578 VRIVDGADKV
-588 KIDKSDL
+588 KVDKNDL
-595 ESLLG
+595 EILLG
-600 PKKYQLDMVE
+600 PKKYQLDLVE
-610 KNDIVGVVNGLA
+610 KNDVIGVVNGLA

-629 LLPVEVAVNDG
+629 LLPIEIAVNDG

-665 RSIAVSH
+665 RSIAKEH
-672 GIDADFYK
+672 NIDTDFYK

-700 GITMATALYSALTGK
+700 GITMATALYSALTGL
-715 AVKQSVAM
+715 AVKQNVAM

-746 YKTGAKTVVIPAKNS
+746 YKSGVKTVIIPKKNL
-761 PDLAEIDPKVKEN
+761 PDLTEIDSVVSKN
-774 VEFIPVSSFEEVLNI
+774 VEFVAVDNIEEVLKL
-789 AISEK
+789 AITFGKE
-794 SDSKK
+794 SKK
-799 RTKKK
+799 AVQNKNSRSRRTTKVP
-804 ATGASRIEKTSVVSA
+804 SVIRA

>member
-1 MVRLCVF
+1 MTNLD
-8 FAHSRAFFEVKI
+8 
-20 MNTTENMI
+20 NMI
-28 IDIPVL
+28 IDVPVL

-51 VRKKSIAAINKA
+51 VRKKSIAAINRA
-63 MSGDQLVFAVAQ
+63 MTADQLVFAVAQ

-82 VVSADLY
+82 VISADLF

-99 VVKQPDGSLR
+99 MVKQPDGSLR
-109 VVLEGLYRAEIKY
+109 VVLEGLYRAEVKY
-122 ITEGRAGFYAD
+122 ISETRSGFVAD
-133 IEKIEED
+133 IVKVV
-140 ETESSIKELAQIR
+140 ETEPDNPLNELALVR
-153 VLKSSFEG
+153 SLKSAFES
-161 YVNLNPK
+161 YIKLNPK
-168 LPPDVLFKIG
+168 LPSDIMFKIG
-178 LAENA
+178 LSENA
-183 GEISDYIASNIVLD
+183 GELSDYIASNIVLD
-197 YRKKQCVLECFDS
+197 YRKKQSILERFDTV
-210 NLRIETLID
+210 NRIENLIELVND
-219 IINEEVSILEIEHQI
+219 ELAILEIERDI
-234 SERTRHNIERSQRD
+234 NERTRSNIDRNQRD
-248 MYLREELRAIKEELG
+248 MYLREELRAIREELG
-263 DYEDSDEESD
+263 DFEDPEAESD
-273 SLRDNIKAL
+273 DLKERIRALGLKAD
-282 KLKPEVEEILLK
+282 VEEILLK

-314 YLDTCLELPWNTYTE
+314 YLDTCLELPWNTYTTE
-329 ESIDL
+329 NIDL
-334 EKVRKALDK
+334 IKVRKALDK
-343 NHYGLNKV
+343 NHYGLTKV

-356 ESLAVRKLNPDSKGN
+356 EALAVRKLNPDCKGN

-385 IAVSVGE
+385 IAVSVGD
-392 AINRNTARIS
+392 AIGRNTARIS

-446 DKLSNDYKGDPA
+446 DKLSNDYKGDPT

-513 SYTREEKFNIA
+513 SYTREEKFHIA

-535 NGLTSKVFRI
+535 NGLTPKTFKI
-545 TDSAI
+545 ADSAL
-550 YSLIDSYTREAGVRS
+550 YSLIDNYTKEAGVRS
-565 LERIIATVMRKSA
+565 LERIIASVMRKSA

-588 KIDKSDL
+588 KVDKNDL
-595 ESLLG
+595 EALLG
-600 PKKYQLDMVE
+600 PKKYQLDLVE
-610 KNDIVGVVNGLA
+610 SKDIVGVVNGLA

-629 LLPVEVAVNDG
+629 LLPVEIAVNDG

-649 LGDVMKE
+649 LGDIMKE

-665 RSIAVSH
+665 RSMGKEH
-672 GIDADFYK
+672 NIDTDFYK

-700 GITMATALYSALTGK
+700 GITMATALYSALTGL
-715 AVKQSVAM
+715 AVKQNVAM
-723 TGEITLRGRVLPIGG
+723 TGEITLRGRVFPIGG

-746 YKTGAKTVVIPAKNS
+746 YKSGVKTVIIPKKNL
-761 PDLAEIDPKVKEN
+761 PDLAEIDSVVKEN
-774 VEFIPVSSFEEVLNI
+774 VEFVSVGTIEEVIKLAI
-789 AISEK
+789 AFKEEP
-794 SDSKK
+794 
-799 RTKKK
+799 KK
-804 ATGASRIEKTSVVSA
+804 AVRKKSSGSRRTTKASSVIRA

>member
-1 MVRLCVF
+1 MDNL
-8 FAHSRAFFEVKI
+8 
-20 MNTTENMI
+20 ENMI

-51 VRKKSIAAINKA
+51 VRKKSIAAINRA
-63 MSGDQLVFAVAQ
+63 MSGDQLIFAVAQ
-75 EDASKST
+75 EDASKSA
-82 VVSADLY
+82 VIASDLY

-99 VVKQPDGSLR
+99 MVKQPDGSLR

-122 ITEGRAGFYAD
+122 ISEGRSGFVAD
-133 IEKIEED
+133 IEKLA
-140 ETESSIKELAQIR
+140 ETAPENSLNELALVR
-153 VLKSSFEG
+153 SLKSSFEK
-161 YVNLNPK
+161 YVKLNPK
-168 LPPDVLFKIG
+168 LPADIMFKIG
-178 LAENA
+178 LSENA
-183 GEISDYIASNIVLD
+183 GDLSDFVASNIVLD
-197 YRKKQCVLECFDS
+197 YRKKQCILEGLATD
-210 NLRIETLID
+210 LRIETLIELINDELVILD
-219 IINEEVSILEIEHQI
+219 IEKDIN
-234 SERTRHNIERSQRD
+234 ERTRSNIDRNQRD
-248 MYLREELRAIKEELG
+248 MYLREELRAIREELG
-263 DYEDSDEESD
+263 DFDDPEAESD
-273 SLRDNIKAL
+273 DIRDRIKAL
-282 KLKPEVEEILLK
+282 NLNNDVEEILLK

-329 ESIDL
+329 ENINLDA
-334 EKVRKALDK
+334 VRKALDK
-343 NHYGLNKV
+343 NHYGLTKV
-351 KERII
+351 KERIV
-356 ESLAVRKLNPDSKGN
+356 ESLAVRKLNPDSRGN

-392 AINRNTARIS
+392 AIGRNTARIS

-446 DKLSNDYKGDPA
+446 DKLSNDYKGDPT

-500 EPLKDRMDVIELP
+500 EPLKDRMDVIEIP
-513 SYTREEKFNIA
+513 SYTREEKFHIA
-524 KKHLVKKQMAE
+524 KKHLIKKQMIE
-535 NGLTSKVFRI
+535 CGLSNKTFKI
-545 TDSAI
+545 NDSAI
-550 YSLIDSYTREAGVRS
+550 YTLIDSYTKEAGVRS
-565 LERIIATVMRKSA
+565 LERVIANVMRKSA
-578 VKLVDGEEKV
+578 VKLIDGADTV
-588 KIDKSDL
+588 KIDKNAL

-600 PKKYQLDMVE
+600 PKKYQLDLVE
-610 KNDIVGVVNGLA
+610 KKDLIGVVNGLA

-629 LLPVEVAVNDG
+629 LLPIEVAVNVG

-656 SAKTAITCI
+656 SAKTAITCV
-665 RSIAVSH
+665 RSIAKEYS
-672 GIDADFYK
+672 IDVDFYK

-700 GITMATALYSALTGK
+700 GITMTTALISALTGK
-715 AVKQSVAM
+715 AVKQNVAM

-746 YKTGAKTVVIPAKNS
+746 YKSGAKTVIIPAKNS
-761 PDLAEIDPKVKEN
+761 SDIAEIDPVVKEN
-774 VEFIPVSSFEEVLNI
+774 VEFIPVNNISEVLEI
-789 AISEK
+789 ALTGNK
-794 SDSKK
+794 NNNALLHKK
-799 RTKKK
+799 N
-804 ATGASRIEKTSVVSA
+804 TGVSRAAKTSAVRA

>member
-1 MVRLCVF
+1 MTSL
-8 FAHSRAFFEVKI
+8 
-20 MNTTENMI
+20 ENMI
-28 IDIPVL
+28 IDVPVL

-51 VRKKSIAAINKA
+51 VRKKSIAAINRA
-63 MSGDQLVFAVAQ
+63 MTADQLVFAVAQ

-82 VVSADLY
+82 VVASDLY
-89 QVGTVSKVVQ
+89 QVGTVSKVIQ
-99 VVKQPDGSLR
+99 MVKQPDGSLR

-122 ITEGRAGFYAD
+122 ISEGRSGFLAD
-133 IEKIEED
+133 IIKAE
-140 ETESSIKELAQIR
+140 ETEPDNSLNELALVR
-153 VLKSSFEG
+153 SLKSSFES
-161 YVNLNPK
+161 YVKLNPK
-168 LPPDVLFKIG
+168 LPADIMFKIG
-178 LAENA
+178 LSENA
-183 GEISDYIASNIVLD
+183 GELSDYIASNIVLD
-197 YRKKQCVLECFDS
+197 YRKKQSVLEQFDS
-210 NLRIETLID
+210 VSRIESLIEL
-219 IINEEVSILEIEHQI
+219 INDELVILEIERDI
-234 SERTRHNIERSQRD
+234 NERTRSNIDHNQRD
-248 MYLREELRAIKEELG
+248 MYLREELRAIREELG
-263 DYEDSDEESD
+263 DYDEAETD
-273 SLRDNIKAL
+273 DLKEKIKSL
-282 KLKPEVEEILLK
+282 KLKPEIEELLLK

-300 RMPFGSQEAALIKT
+300 RMPYGSQEAALIKT
-314 YLDTCLELPWNTYTE
+314 YLDTCLELPWNTYTTE
-329 ESIDL
+329 NIDL
-334 EKVRKALDK
+334 DSVRKELDK
-343 NHYGLNKV
+343 NHFGLTKV

-371 IICLVGP
+371 ILCLVGP
-378 PGVGKTS
+378 PGIGKTS

-392 AINRNTARIS
+392 AIGRNTARIS

-446 DKLSNDYKGDPA
+446 DKLSNDYKGDPT

-494 DIHAIP
+494 DLHAIP
-500 EPLKDRMDVIELP
+500 EPLRDRMDVIELP
-513 SYTREEKFNIA
+513 SYTREEKFQIA
-524 KKHLVKKQMAE
+524 KKHLIKKQLQE
-535 NGLTSKVFRI
+535 NGLTAKSFKI
-545 TDSAI
+545 SDSAI
-550 YSLIDSYTREAGVRS
+550 YSLIDSYTKEAGVRS
-565 LERIIATVMRKSA
+565 LERIIAGVMRKSA
-578 VKLVDGEEKV
+578 VKLVDGEEKIKV
-588 KIDKSDL
+588 DKKDL
-595 ESLLG
+595 EAILG
-600 PKKYQLDMVE
+600 PKKYQLDLIE
-610 KNDIVGVVNGLA
+610 NKDLVGVVNGLA

-629 LLPVEVAVNDG
+629 LLPVEVAVNEG

-665 RSIAVSH
+665 RSISDKYN
-672 GIDADFYK
+672 IDKDFYK

-700 GITMATALYSALTGK
+700 GITMATALFSALTGK
-715 AVKQSVAM
+715 AVKQNVAM

-746 YKTGAKTVVIPAKNS
+746 FKSGVKTVIIPLKNL
-761 PDLAEIDPKVKEN
+761 PDVAEIDPIVKEHI
-774 VEFIPVSSFEEVLNI
+774 EFIAVESIDEVLNNSLASMKNSKSTRRKI
-789 AISEK
+789 SADTRGSKASAI
-794 SDSKK
+794 
-799 RTKKK
+799 R
-804 ATGASRIEKTSVVSA
+804 A

>member
-1 MVRLCVF
+1 MTNLD
-8 FAHSRAFFEVKI
+8 
-20 MNTTENMI
+20 NMI
-28 IDIPVL
+28 IDVPVL

-63 MSGDQLVFAVAQ
+63 MSLDQLVFAVAQ
-75 EDASKST
+75 EDASRST

-99 VVKQPDGSLR
+99 MVKQSDGSLR
-109 VVLEGLYRAEIKY
+109 VVLEGLYRAEVKY
-122 ITEGRAGFYAD
+122 IAEGRSGFIAD
-133 IEKIEED
+133 IVKAEETQP
-140 ETESSIKELAQIR
+140 ENPLNELALVR
-153 VLKSSFEG
+153 SLKSSFES
-161 YVNLNPK
+161 YVKLNPK
-168 LPPDVLFKIG
+168 LPSDIMFKIG
-178 LAENA
+178 LSENA
-183 GEISDYIASNIVLD
+183 GDLSDYIASNIVLD
-197 YRKKQCVLECFDS
+197 YRKKQSILECFDTA
-210 NLRIETLID
+210 NRIETLIEL
-219 IINEEVSILEIEHQI
+219 INDELAILEIEREI
-234 SERTRHNIERSQRD
+234 NERTRSNIDRNQRD
-248 MYLREELRAIKEELG
+248 MYLREEIRAIREELG
-263 DYEDSDEESD
+263 DFDDPEAESD
-273 SLRDNIKAL
+273 DLKESIKAL

-314 YLDTCLELPWNTYTE
+314 YLDTCLELPWNTYTVE
-329 ESIDL
+329 NIDL
-334 EKVRKALDK
+334 AKVRKALDK
-343 NHYGLNKV
+343 NHYGLDKV

-385 IAVSVGE
+385 IAVSVGD
-392 AINRNTARIS
+392 AIGRNTARIS

-446 DKLSNDYKGDPA
+446 DKLSNDYKGDPT

-513 SYTREEKFNIA
+513 SYTREEKFHIA
-524 KKHLVKKQMAE
+524 KKHLIKKQMVE
-535 NGLTSKVFRI
+535 NGLAAKTFRI

-550 YSLIDSYTREAGVRS
+550 YSLIDSYTKEAGVRS
-565 LERIIATVMRKSA
+565 LERIIASVMRKSA
-578 VKLVDGEEKV
+578 VKLVDGVEKV
-588 KIDKSDL
+588 KVDKNDL
-595 ESLLG
+595 EGLLG
-600 PKKYQLDMVE
+600 PKKYQLDLVE
-610 KNDIVGVVNGLA
+610 SKDIIGVVNGLA

-629 LLPVEVAVNDG
+629 LLPVEAAVNE
-640 TGKIELTGS
+640 GKGCVELTGS

-665 RSIAVSH
+665 RSIAKEH
-672 GIDADFYK
+672 NIDADFYK

-700 GITMATALYSALTGK
+700 GITMATAVYSALTGLK
-715 AVKQSVAM
+715 VKQNVAM

-746 YKTGAKTVVIPAKNS
+746 YKSGVKTVIIPKKNL
-761 PDLAEIDPKVKEN
+761 PDLAEIDPVVKEN
-774 VEFIPVSSFEEVLNI
+774 VTFVPVETIEEVLKI
-789 AISEK
+789 AIAFNDEPKKPVRKK
-794 SDSKK
+794 SAGST
-799 RTKKK
+799 RTTK
-804 ATGASRIEKTSVVSA
+804 ASSVIRA

>member
-1 MVRLCVF
+1 
-8 FAHSRAFFEVKI
+8 

-219 IINEEVSILEIEHQI
+219 IINEEVNILEIEHQI

-273 SLRDNIKAL
+273 RLRDNIKAL

-446 DKLSNDYKGDPA
+446 DKLSNDYKGDPT

-535 NGLTSKVFRI
+535 NGLTSKAFRI

-610 KNDIVGVVNGLA
+610 KNDLVGVVNGLA

-715 AVKQSVAM
+715 AVKPSVAM

-794 SDSKK
+794 SDSKN